1 MTSMKKKILLI
12 ALLAVVITVCVCL
25 TGCDNNPA
33 EEANGIFINTELDGN
48 TVEVEV
54 VKADNGKFDCFFFDY
69 TLNEVI
75 SSTELLVQD
84 IQVNLV
90 SYNDSNPNV
99 KNFTSKNG
107 EYTYLNNDFVI
118 NRMALTYSNGDKEYC
133 YLDFSDN
140 SFEISP
146 KFTSVLLY
154 SIIGFIITF
163 VVLIFLMGVIRLI
176 SLLVEKFTALKEKK
190 DAEKVEENQTQEEE
204 RLAPG
209 SAGELVLKDVSE
221 RDAAMIMAIVA
232 DELKVPLNTLRF
244 ISITDVTESEDK

>member
-1 MTSMKKKILLI
+1 MKKRILLI
-12 ALLAVVITVCVCL
+12 ALLAAVIIACVCL
-25 TGCDNNPA
+25 TGCENNPA

-54 VKADNGKFDCFFFDY
+54 VKADNGKFDCLFFDY
-69 TLNEVI
+69 TLNDVI
-75 SSTELLVQD
+75 TSSELLIQD
-84 IQVNLV
+84 IQSNLA
-90 SYNDSNPNV
+90 SYSETNPNV
-99 KNFTSKNG
+99 KNYSAKNG

-118 NRMALTYSNGDKEYC
+118 NRMALTYSDGQKEYC
-133 YLDFSDN
+133 YLDFNDN

-154 SIIGFIITF
+154 ALIGFVITF

-190 DAEKVEENQTQEEE
+190 TAEKVEENKTAEEE

-209 SAGELVLKDVSE
+209 SAGELVLKNVSE